1 MFIWL
6 LKNLICR
13 PITTRSLDVLP
24 LKPRFLLMKSWRIWL
39 ILYWT
44 GRNAPYQYIRIQ
56 NLFFFQW
63 RQEQGWLHRLPWV
76 HCSTASCFGSSREI
90 EFAPKTYFPEMES
103 LPQSVKI
110 SLLSPIESFCGQ
122 SVPSLS
128 VLLYCIH
135 SKQVFLE
142 YSTTMET
149 RRSQIIS

>member
-1 MFIWL
+1 
-6 LKNLICR
+6 
-13 PITTRSLDVLP
+13 
-24 LKPRFLLMKSWRIWL
+24 
-39 ILYWT
+39 
-44 GRNAPYQYIRIQ
+44 
-56 NLFFFQW
+56 
-63 RQEQGWLHRLPWV
+63 
-76 HCSTASCFGSSREI
+76 
-90 EFAPKTYFPEMES
+90 MES

-149 RRSQIIS
+149 RRSQIISQRLKATLQLCRAVVVYWLPNRLILNVIKHRCNAFIWFIYIVKFLINSKLIWGICWQRQFLDSVLHIMQITLTHTQRCILNHFLI